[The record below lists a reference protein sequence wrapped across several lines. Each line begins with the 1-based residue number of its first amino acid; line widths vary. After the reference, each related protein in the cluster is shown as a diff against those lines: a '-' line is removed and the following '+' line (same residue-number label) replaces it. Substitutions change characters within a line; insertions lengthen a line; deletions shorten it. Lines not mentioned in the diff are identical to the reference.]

1 MTNLWKQKD
10 IPHKGWTLVDVID
23 VREDNQ
29 PEDETEYESC
39 MMCGNER
46 IRYVHIVE
54 HPQFSDILRVGCVCA
69 ENMTSDYLTPRKLE
83 QRLRNRAARRTT
95 WKKKEWKFSIKGN
108 RYLKMDRHLI
118 TIFRD
123 KKTNKYKVCIDRT
136 FGKKEFKTLDE
147 AKIAA
152 FNGIE
157 YFKDHQNW

>member
-10 IPHKGWTLVDVID
+10 IPHKGWTLIDVID

-54 HPQFSDILRVGCVCA
+54 HKLYEETLRVGCVCA
-69 ENMTSDYLTPRKLE
+69 EKITSDYLNPRKLE
-83 QRLRNRAARRTT
+83 QKLRNKAARRTN
-95 WKKKEWKFSIKGN
+95 WKKKKWKFSIKGN
-108 RYLKMDRHLI
+108 RYLRIESHLI

-123 KKTNKYKVCIDRT
+123 KKTNKYKVCIDST
-136 FGKKEFKTLDE
+136 FGKKEFNTLDE
-147 AKIAA
+147 AKTAA
-152 FNGIE
+152 FKGME
-157 YFKDHQNW
+157 YFKDREEW

>member
-1 MTNLWKQKD
+1 MTNLWKQTD
-10 IPHKGWTLVDVID
+10 IPHKGWTLIDVID

-29 PEDETEYESC
+29 SEDETEYESC

-54 HPQFSDILRVGCVCA
+54 HPQYEETLRVGCVCA
-69 ENMTSDYLTPRKLE
+69 EKMTSDYLNPRKLE
-83 QRLRNRAARRTT
+83 QKLRNKAARRTN

-108 RYLKMDRHLI
+108 RYLKIEGHFI

-123 KKTNKYKVCIDRT
+123 KITNKYKVSIDST
-136 FGKKEFKTLDE
+136 FGKKQFDTLEDAKT
-147 AKIAA
+147 AA

-157 YFKDHQNW
+157 YFKDREKW